1 MNKYMLYDV
10 MLLFLPTLY

>member
-10 MLLFLPTLY
+10 MLLILPTLY